1 MTNIKDSDQRDNQGF
16 RVAPSPFNA
25 VKLELAIILIAGFL
39 LWAVVDS
46 ITASDSAQIGI
57 LTAYGLVGAT
67 WLVIRTRY
75 LAHRAAKS
83 DNFD

>member
-1 MTNIKDSDQRDNQGF
+1 VNDSDQQDNQGF

-25 VKLELAIILIAGFL
+25 VKLELAIILIAGLL

-46 ITASDSAQIGI
+46 ITPSESTQIGI
-57 LTAYGLVGAT
+57 LMIFGLLGAA

-75 LAHRAAKS
+75 LAQRITKK
-83 DNFD
+83 